1 MGYMVRDT
9 KLIGRDVLWVKET
22 DSTNNMMKRLII
34 DETTLEAESGYGSIY
49 EGTAREGLM
58 IVSDYQS
65 SGRGRS
71 GHNWVAPPGSCVAI
85 SVLLKPDIADD
96 KVHAITLIAAMAV
109 VRAIEQLSGLR
120 TQIKW
125 PNDVISGGKK
135 ICGILTELLVER
147 GEKNVI
153 VGVGINLSQSD
164 FPAELADKA
173 TSILLETGR
182 EYMAEEVVEH
192 FARAFEEYYL
202 KFMSTCDMTLLMD
215 EYESRLI
222 NRGAEV
228 RVMDPAGEYSGV
240 AKGINESGALIV
252 DTGVGIKVVD
262 AGEVSVRGIYGYV

>member
-9 KLIGRDVLWVKET
+9 KLIGRDVIWVKET
-22 DSTNNMMKRLII
+22 DSTNNMMKRLIT
-34 DETTLEAESGYGSIY
+34 DETTLEAEPGYGTIY
-49 EGTAREGLM
+49 EGKANEGLM
-58 IVSDYQS
+58 IVSDYQR

-71 GHNWVAPPGSCVAI
+71 GHDWVAPPGSCVAI

-109 VRAIEQLSGLR
+109 VRAIEKLSGLR
-120 TQIKW
+120 PDIKW

-135 ICGILTELLVER
+135 ISGILTEMLVKN

-164 FPAELADKA
+164 FPGELADKA
-173 TSILLETGR
+173 TSIRLETGR

-202 KFMSTCDMTLLMD
+202 KFMRTCNMTLLMD

-252 DTGVGIKVVD
+252 DTGVGIRVVD
-262 AGEVSVRGIYGYV
+262 AGEVSVRSIYGYV

>member
-9 KLIGRDVLWVKET
+9 KLIGRDVIWVKET
-22 DSTNNMMKRLII
+22 DSTNNMMKRLIT
-34 DETTLEAESGYGSIY
+34 DETTLVAEPGSGTIY
-49 EGTAREGLM
+49 EGKANEGLM
-58 IVSDYQS
+58 IVSDYQ
-65 SGRGRS
+65 RS
-71 GHNWVAPPGSCVAI
+71 GHDWVAPPGSCVAI

-109 VRAIEQLSGLR
+109 VRAIEKLSGLR
-120 TQIKW
+120 PDIKW

-135 ICGILTELLVER
+135 ISGILTEMLVKN

-153 VGVGINLSQSD
+153 
-164 FPAELADKA
+164 
-173 TSILLETGR
+173 ETGR

-202 KFMSTCDMTLLMD
+202 KFMRTCNMTLLMD

-252 DTGVGIKVVD
+252 DTGVGIRVVD